1 MHGQH
6 KGSLPKVQNLGLQQ
20 RIITMLA
27 GIQGPRK
34 MRAMKMKMRMRK
46 RRRPTGMETITT
58 ITIIIPSRVVLGEGV
73 TMELHRE
80 LTTIT
85 HSALGNR

>member
-6 KGSLPKVQNLGLQQ
+6 KGSLPKVRSLGPQQ
-20 RIITMLA
+20 RIITMVA

-46 RRRPTGMETITT
+46 RRRHTGMGIITI

-73 TMELHRE
+73 IMELHRE

-85 HSALGNR
+85 HSAPENR

>member
-1 MHGQH
+1 MLEQH
-6 KGSLPKVQNLGLQQ
+6 KGSLPKVRSQGPQQ
-20 RIITMLA
+20 RIITMVE

-46 RRRPTGMETITT
+46 RRRPTGTGT
-58 ITIIIPSRVVLGEGV
+58 ITIITIILSRAVLGEGV

-85 HSALGNR
+85 HSAPENR